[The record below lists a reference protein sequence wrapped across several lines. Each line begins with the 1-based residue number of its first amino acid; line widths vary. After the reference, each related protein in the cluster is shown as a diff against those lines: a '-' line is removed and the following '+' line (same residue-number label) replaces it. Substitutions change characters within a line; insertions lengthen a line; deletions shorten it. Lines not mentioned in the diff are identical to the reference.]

1 MDAGYWLAPLQFL
14 ADTLTTLYTGAVL
27 LRLLFQLVQA
37 DYYNPLCQFVVKI
50 THPLLRPLRRVIPSA
65 GRFDTASL
73 VLILLLQI
81 LALLA
86 MSVLQDAAL
95 PNPAGVLILACMRAL
110 ELLFDLYLG
119 IIIGGA
125 LLSWIAPY
133 SRSPVVSLIDTLSEP
148 VLAPARRLLPNI
160 GGLDLSPLAA
170 LMALELA
177 RMLTLPLLQQLFR
190 LVS

>member
-1 MDAGYWLAPLQFL
+1 MEAGYWLAPLQFL

-27 LRLLFQLVQA
+27 LRLLLQLVQA

-50 THPLLRPLRRVIPSA
+50 THPVLRPLRRAIPSA

-73 VLILLLQI
+73 VLILLLQV

-86 MSVLQDAAL
+86 ISLLQGATL
-95 PNPAGVLILACMRAL
+95 PNPAGILILACMRAL

-125 LLSWIAPY
+125 LLSWVAPY

-148 VLAPARRLLPNI
+148 VLAPARRVLPNI
-160 GGLDLSPLAA
+160 GGLDLSPLVA

>member
-1 MDAGYWLAPLQFL
+1 MEAGYWLAPLQFL

-27 LRLLFQLVQA
+27 LRLLLQLVQA

-50 THPLLRPLRRVIPSA
+50 THPVLRPLRRAIPSA

-86 MSVLQDAAL
+86 MSVLQGATL
-95 PNPAGVLILACMRAL
+95 PNPAGILILACMRAL

-125 LLSWIAPY
+125 LLSWVAPY

-148 VLAPARRLLPNI
+148 VLAPARRVLPNI
-160 GGLDLSPLAA
+160 GGLDLSPLVA